1 MNTHHTEFIITVPEK
16 QIMTIFGTID
26 IKYGLNK
33 ARHIQAMEDLEN
45 MGFIEEGRY

>member
-1 MNTHHTEFIITVPEK
+1 MNTHYTEFIIKVPEK

-33 ARHIQAMEDLEN
+33 ARHMQAMEDLEN
-45 MGFIEEGRY
+45 MGFI